1 MNEKWLEWA
10 IDFSVEKVKDLF
22 CNEIGY
28 QTQKLDTRAAILQ
41 VCKGVKRRLFRLLVS
56 MKLE

>member
-10 IDFSVEKVKDLF
+10 IEFSVEKVKDLF

-28 QTQKLDTRAAILQ
+28 QTPK
-41 VCKGVKRRLFRLLVS
+41 
-56 MKLE
+56 